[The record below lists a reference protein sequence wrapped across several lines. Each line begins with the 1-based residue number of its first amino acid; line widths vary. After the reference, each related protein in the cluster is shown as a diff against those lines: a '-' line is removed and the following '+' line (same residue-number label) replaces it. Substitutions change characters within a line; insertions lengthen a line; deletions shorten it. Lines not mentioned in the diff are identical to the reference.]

1 MKQLSL
7 GLAAVALAVAV
18 VAALRHAGGDSLLS
32 LLKYASSSAGLLGV
46 SSALWP
52 WGHARQVSHLP
63 QEPAHKVG
71 QAYTPPKPHKTA

>member
-7 GLAAVALAVAV
+7 GLAAVALVV
-18 VAALRHAGGDSLLS
+18 VIVAALRYVGGTDLHSLLS
-32 LLKYASSSAGLLGV
+32 FGSVSAGLFGV
-46 SSALWP
+46 SSAVWP

-71 QAYTPPKPHKTA
+71 QKYTPPGHKKAV